1 MMPEFPT
8 RLLFRPETAEQRFL
22 PEGPYPCG
30 NGLLSWVSI
39 QHGVDQPVGS
49 LNLLDLAAGT
59 NRNIALPGRPG
70 FAFPTNRD
78 GEFVIG
84 LEREVGLFRIED
96 ASWTPLAAELE
107 AGVDGTIVNDGVAFA
122 GGLVFGCKDL
132 NFKDP
137 KAGLYLW
144 RRSDG
149 QTIKLRDDQ
158 ICSNGKVIFGDGDV
172 VTLLD
177 IDTPTKQVV
186 RYSLNVAAGELSAA
200 EVVVDLTS
208 GDDFPDGMIATPD
221 GQSVIIAF
229 YNPEI
234 AGPVDFGAARQ
245 YSLQDGSLEAVWTVE
260 KSPRVTCPQLVR
272 IDGSVKLILTTADEG
287 MSPEQQARHTNAGCL
302 FIADTDFDDVPDTPV
317 FQVSE

>member
-1 MMPEFPT
+1 MAEFPT
-8 RLLFRPETAEQRFL
+8 RLLFRPGTAEQRFL

-30 NGLLSWVSI
+30 DGLLSWVSI
-39 QHGVDQPVGS
+39 QHGVDQSVGS
-49 LNLLDLAAGT
+49 LNLLDLSTGT
-59 NRNIALPGRPG
+59 NQNFPLPGRPG
-70 FAFPTNRD
+70 FAFSTNRA

-84 LEREVGLFRIED
+84 LERQVGLFRIED
-96 ASWTPLAAELE
+96 ASWTPLTDMLE
-107 AGVDGTIVNDGVAFA
+107 DGVDGTIVNDGVAFA

-132 NFKDP
+132 KFAEK

-149 QTIKLRDDQ
+149 RTIKLRDDQ
-158 ICSNGKVIFGDGDV
+158 ICSNGKVVSGRGDV

-186 RYSLNVAAGELSAA
+186 RYSLNVSAGELSAP
-200 EVVVDLTS
+200 EVVVDLTAS
-208 GDDFPDGMIATPD
+208 DDFPDGMIATPD

-229 YNPEI
+229 YNP
-234 AGPVDFGAARQ
+234 ADVDFGTARQ
-245 YSLQDGSLEAVWTVE
+245 YSLRDGSLEAVWTVDE
-260 KSPRVTCPQLVR
+260 SPRVTCPQLVR

-287 MSPEQQARHTNAGCL
+287 MTPEQQAQHTSAGCL

-317 FQVSE
+317 FHVPE